1 MVHKLAHNVLL
12 VKYRNPLVSVY
23 VLLVKPDDTP
33 FRETR
38 NVVLVLLV
46 PSVLL
51 EQVDLDVYPCLAP
64 RLTA

>member
-51 EQVDLDVYPCLAP
+51 EQVDVHPV
-64 RLTA
+64 

>member
-38 NVVLVLLV
+38 NAVLVLLV

-51 EQVDLDVYPCLAP
+51 ERVDVH
-64 RLTA
+64 RV